1 MPSTVF
7 PTSTFLRSRWFLGI
21 LLVAALLLAYGQLWH
36 AGFLWDDDS
45 HLTKNPCIVGPLGFV
60 DIWITPAATYYPLV
74 LSAFWLEH
82 ALWGLAPLP
91 YHLVNLLLHASCA
104 LLLWKVLLE
113 LRIPGAWLGSA
124 LWALHPVQVES
135 VAWVTEQKNTQS
147 CLFYLLSILCFLRWL
162 DHSNGPLKFLS
173 KPLSWPYL
181 LSLLFALLAILS
193 KSSTVMLPMVLALCC
208 WWREGTWTWRK
219 LWALAPFFL
228 LSASASL
235 WTIWEQKFHSG
246 AVGAEWNQS
255 LAEKLVLAG
264 KVPWFYLG
272 KLAWPDPLIFIY
284 PRWNLDASLVFS
296 WLPLLG
302 VVLVLLLLWYKR
314 ETTVVRA
321 ILFAWAYFLISLFPV
336 MGFFSVYFFRY
347 SFVGDHFQ
355 YLAGMGPL
363 ALAGAA
369 MTLGLR
375 RLGSRT
381 VAVGIMTLV
390 LIALGVLSW
399 KQSSHYLTEESLW
412 RDTIGKNTRC
422 WMALNNL
429 GFLFLTRG
437 EPDGAIVL
445 FQKGLQINPGDAEAE
460 KKLGWAFRD
469 KGQLDDA
476 VFHLKRSI
484 SLDHDD
490 LFAHYNLAGIYSQQ
504 GLHEAAV
511 LEYQEALRIQ
521 PADPDSLPRLG
532 QELLSIN
539 RREDAIAAYRKLV
552 VINPADAGAWHNL
565 GKLLF
570 QQNSRAEGIRNLK
583 ESLRLQPSKVEVLN
597 DLAWMLSTAPDDSL
611 RDGKRA
617 LELALQAEKASGGAD
632 PGILDTLAAAYAET
646 GDYPKAVEKARKALG
661 LAKQQR
667 NKELASS
674 LKEETALYEAGKPVR
689 DPR

>member
-7 PTSTFLRSRWFLGI
+7 PTSTFLRSRWFLGV

-91 YHLVNLLLHASCA
+91 YHLVNLILHASCA
-104 LLLWKVLLE
+104 LLLWKVLSE

-162 DHSNGPLKFLS
+162 DHSNRPLKFLS

-193 KSSTVMLPMVLALCC
+193 KSSTVMLPLVLALCV
-208 WWREGTWTWRK
+208 WWREGTWKWRK

-272 KLAWPDPLIFIY
+272 KLARPDPLIFIY
-284 PRWNLDASLVFS
+284 PRWNLNASLVFS

-314 ETTVVRA
+314 ETTAVRA

-375 RLGSRT
+375 RLGSRP
-381 VAVGIMTLV
+381 VAVSIMALV

-399 KQSSHYLTEESLW
+399 KQSAHYLSEESLW
-412 RDTIGKNTRC
+412 RDTIGKNETAPAAWNTLASLLIAGQRNEEAMIC
-422 WMALNNL
+422 VRQALLLDPALAEAHGNLGTLYSRAGRSDDAFREFEKAIMISPRDSVARYNLGSQFLESGFVDPAITQLKIALALNPCAADAHNNL
-429 GFLFLTRG
+429 GNALSR
-437 EPDGAIVL
+437 
-445 FQKGLQINPGDAEAE
+445 KGLVEEALSEYAAAIQCRADFPDAENNLGNALLQMGKIAE
-460 KKLGWAFRD
+460 ALGHFRIALEQQPGNTAFEN
-469 KGQLDDA
+469 
-476 VFHLKRSI
+476 
-484 SLDHDD
+484 
-490 LFAHYNLAGIYSQQ
+490 NLAWILATGPLEQYRN
-504 GLHEAAV
+504 GGEAV
-511 LEYQEALRIQ
+511 RLALK
-521 PADPDSLPRLG
+521 ANG
-532 QELLSIN
+532 
-539 RREDAIAAYRKLV
+539 
-552 VINPADAGAWHNL
+552 
-565 GKLLF
+565 
-570 QQNSRAEGIRNLK
+570 RNGG
-583 ESLRLQPSKVEVLN
+583 RQPS
-597 DLAWMLSTAPDDSL
+597 TL
-611 RDGKRA
+611 R
-617 LELALQAEKASGGAD
+617 
-632 PGILDTLAAAYAET
+632 TLAAAYAEA
-646 GDYPKAVEKARKALG
+646 GDYSTAEKTSRMALDLLG
-661 LAKQQR
+661 PDTVSPLGVVLHQ
-667 NKELASS
+667 ELD
-674 LKEETALYEAGKPVR
+674 LYHHRQPLHFTE
-689 DPR
+689 